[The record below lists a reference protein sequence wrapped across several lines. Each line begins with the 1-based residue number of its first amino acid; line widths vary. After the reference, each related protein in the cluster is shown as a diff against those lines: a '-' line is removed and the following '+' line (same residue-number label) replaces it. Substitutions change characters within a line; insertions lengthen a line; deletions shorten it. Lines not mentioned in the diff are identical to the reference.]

1 MGYGLYLYGIFPA
14 PGPKELHLKGLDA
27 QPVHTQLI
35 DQFAFLYSEA
45 QQERYLASRRNLLGH
60 ERVLEEAMK
69 AGYSTLLPLQF
80 GLIVQNWENVIH
92 QLIYPYHAGLKQLF
106 KKLENRREVGIK
118 VFWEPEEELQQL
130 MAEHQDLQEKKAS
143 LEGKPLSMDQ
153 VISIGQEI
161 EQAINSRQQ
170 EIVEKFQEILNPLA
184 LEVVENELLTDK
196 MIYNAAY
203 LIPWDAEPSFSETVE
218 ALDHLFD
225 SRLKIRYNN
234 FTAPYNFAQL
244 NQL

>member
-1 MGYGLYLYGIFPA
+1 MGYGLYLYGIFPT

-27 QPVHTQLI
+27 QPVHTHFV
-35 DQFAFLYSEA
+35 DEFVFLYSEA

-60 ERVLEEAMK
+60 EKVLEEAMK
-69 AGYSTLLPLQF
+69 AGYRTLLPLQF
-80 GLIVQNWENVIH
+80 GLIVQDWQSVVN
-92 QLIYPYHAGLKQLF
+92 QLIHPYHTGLNQLF

-118 VFWEPEEELQQL
+118 IFWEPEEELQQL
-130 MAEHQDLQEKKAS
+130 MAENQELQAKKAN
-143 LEGKPLSMDQ
+143 LEGKLLNMDQ
-153 VISIGQEI
+153 VIVIGQEI
-161 EQAINSRQQ
+161 EQAMNHRQQ
-170 EIVEKFQEILNPLA
+170 NIIEKFQEHLNPLA
-184 LEVVENELLTDK
+184 LEVVENDLLTDK

-203 LIPWDAEPSFSETVE
+203 LIPWDAEANFSEQVE
-218 ALDHLFD
+218 MLDHLFD